1 MKNINTKKILLI
13 EIALAAAGL
22 FSLIASTRPT
32 PVAAF
37 LDLPTL
43 LTLLFFAVPPLIAS
57 GLWRDFL
64 RAFFINPESN
74 YSVSQLKRCLEAVS
88 MMQRLLLAAC
98 FISALISSITVL
110 CTLDDLSRLG
120 PTVAVII
127 LSGLYTVILEFILM
141 PIRSAIQI
149 AILNEMELDE
159 DENTEEK

>member
-1 MKNINTKKILLI
+1 MKQINTKRILLI
-13 EIALAAAGL
+13 EIVLVAAVI
-22 FSLIASTRPT
+22 FFLIASAQPT
-32 PVAAF
+32 PVSAF

-43 LTLLFFAVPPLIAS
+43 LTLLLFTIPLLIAS

-64 RAFFINPESN
+64 RAFSINPKSN

-98 FISALISSITVL
+98 FISALTASITVL
-110 CTLDDLSRLG
+110 CTLDDLHNLG
-120 PTVAVII
+120 PYLAVIV

-159 DENTEEK
+159 HENMEEK